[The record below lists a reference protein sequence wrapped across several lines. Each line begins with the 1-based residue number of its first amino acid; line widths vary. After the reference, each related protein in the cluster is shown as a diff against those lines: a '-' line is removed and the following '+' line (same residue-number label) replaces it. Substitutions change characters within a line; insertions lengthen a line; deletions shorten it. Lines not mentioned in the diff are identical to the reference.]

1 DGWVF
6 AGDQRPLW
14 WSIRPEATPAEH
26 VETRIESAE
35 QDGMLDL
42 YGNGAP
48 TSQPREATGLGTA
61 IIATPRYADQ
71 KKGLRRTP
79 PDEAVAALVDELAA
93 APSTRLPLSR
103 VSQLLATP
111 AARTGRVAGV
121 VAQLLNVEGFEVLR
135 LEDDTAILDATLARE
150 QFEVHGCAPPA
161 RASPPG
167 GATTSSE
174 RCAAAPSHP
183 RGSTSSPSAWTTS
196 PKRCRPS
203 STRSATEA
211 PWSRRC
217 AANTAAAR
225 PSSPATSPRP
235 RCAAASPP
243 PRCRSPRP
251 RPRCTSSRPSTGGSP
266 SPCAPPASPHRPSAP
281 FSTPGSTPSKRTR
294 STPTPPWSPPR
305 SVWPRPPASC
315 STPGSP
321 RSARAPLLSL
331 WLCARITKPPVRTL
345 PRPTASR
352 HGSAASPM

>member
-1 DGWVF
+1 SRKAGYHGGASLSETAVPVLVLRPRPLEDTEPAWIAELPDGWVF

-14 WSIRPEATPAEH
+14 WSIRPETSPAEH
-26 VETRIESAE
+26 VETRIESVE

-121 VAQLLNVEGFEVLR
+121 VAQVLNVEGFEVLR
-135 LEDDTAILDATLARE
+135 LEDDTVILDASLARE
-150 QFEVHGCAPPA
+150 QFKVHGCAPTA

-183 RGSTSSPSAWTTS
+183 RDST
-196 PKRCRPS
+196 
-203 STRSATEA
+203 
-211 PWSRRC
+211 
-217 AANTAAAR
+217 AR
-225 PSSPATSPRP
+225 
-235 RCAAASPP
+235 
-243 PRCRSPRP
+243 
-251 RPRCTSSRPSTGGSP
+251 
-266 SPCAPPASPHRPSAP
+266 HRPGP
-281 FSTPGSTPSKRTR
+281 LRRGTVEIGR
-294 STPTPPWSPPR
+294 
-305 SVWPRPPASC
+305 ASC
-315 STPGSP
+315 RES
-321 RSARAPLLSL
+321 
-331 WLCARITKPPVRTL
+331 VDVQ
-345 PRPTASR
+345 
-352 HGSAASPM
+352 